1 MLFLTVKIELSKT
14 LESGSYELLTMVEIA
29 KHGGTSQQR
38 ESASIHYS
46 AAMSV
51 VQLSRYWAPQN
62 IAPIC
67 IASQTAEEVFSVMG
81 VLGISSNPLY
91 LDSSDSEGA
100 IDGLMPALFSKWKH
114 AERVGVAP
122 YMGINPD
129 ILQFRSYS
137 LFWLEFSFIMLRRC
151 ISKAHLSV
159 CSTFSR
165 MQESSDCCKS
175 VEHGRLGSVF
185 FTLFKLD

>member
-1 MLFLTVKIELSKT
+1 
-14 LESGSYELLTMVEIA
+14 MVEIA

-100 IDGLMPALFSKWKH
+100 INGLMPALFSKWKH

-129 ILQFRSYS
+129 ILQFRSFS
-137 LFWLEFSFIMLRRC
+137 LFLVGVFVHNATKMHIKGSFKC
-151 ISKAHLSV
+151 
-159 CSTFSR
+159 
-165 MQESSDCCKS
+165 
-175 VEHGRLGSVF
+175 VF
-185 FTLFKLD
+185 NLFKDAREQ